1 MFGGHA
7 PAGRL
12 TEPRRTGRTGPNCAK
27 LTDVPYD
34 RDVQA
39 FNDRAASYEAGRL
52 GRLHRDFAD
61 RAVRIALA
69 VAPAP
74 ERVLDVG
81 SGTGYA
87 LLRLA
92 AAWPGAQELTG
103 VDAAP
108 EMVRVASEA
117 ARERDGRVRFIQGT
131 AEDLPLPDAS
141 VDLVISTTSFDHWH
155 DQAAGLAECAR
166 VLAPGGH
173 LVLSDLFSV
182 WLWPTL
188 LGGRRHKARTK
199 GRASRLIAAAG
210 LRDPRWR
217 RLAGP
222 IVQTVTAVR

>member
-1 MFGGHA
+1 VSY
-7 PAGRL
+7 
-12 TEPRRTGRTGPNCAK
+12 E
-27 LTDVPYD
+27 

-52 GRLHRDFAD
+52 GQLHRDFAD
-61 RAVRIALA
+61 RAIRIALA

-74 ERVLDVG
+74 ARVLDVG

-87 LLRLA
+87 LRQLA
-92 AAWPGAQELTG
+92 VALPDATELTG

-117 ARERDGRVRFIQGT
+117 GGDSRVRFIQGT
-131 AEDLPLPDAS
+131 AEELPVPDGS
-141 VDLVISTTSFDHWH
+141 VDLVISTTSFDHWA
-155 DQAAGLAECAR
+155 DQRAGLAECAR

-182 WLWPTL
+182 WLAPTL
-188 LGGRRHKARTK
+188 VGRRRGKARTK
-199 GRASRLIAAAG
+199 RRATALITGAG
-210 LRDPRWR
+210 LRDPQWY

-222 IVQTVTAVR
+222 ILQTVTAVKG

>member
-1 MFGGHA
+1 MSY
-7 PAGRL
+7 
-12 TEPRRTGRTGPNCAK
+12 E
-27 LTDVPYD
+27 

-52 GRLHRDFAD
+52 GQLHRDFAD
-61 RAVRIALA
+61 RAIRIALA

-74 ERVLDVG
+74 ARVLDVG

-87 LLRLA
+87 LRQLA
-92 AAWPGAQELTG
+92 VALPNATELTG

-117 ARERDGRVRFIQGT
+117 GGDSRVRFIQGT
-131 AEDLPLPDAS
+131 AEELPVPDGF
-141 VDLVISTTSFDHWH
+141 VDLVISTTSFDHWA
-155 DQAAGLAECAR
+155 DQRAGLAECAR

-182 WLWPTL
+182 WLAPTL
-188 LGGRRHKARTK
+188 VGRRRGKARTK
-199 GRASRLIAAAG
+199 RRATALITGAG
-210 LRDPRWR
+210 LRDPQWY

-222 IVQTVTAVR
+222 ILQTVTAVKG